1 MEILICLS
9 IITIVFFI
17 VNIYICKF
25 DMWSPSS
32 LFYIFWIISIFSTI
46 YLLDIYKL
54 KINLLFGL
62 IVIVGLFSFFLGAN
76 CIKSVRI
83 NRQVETL
90 NNDFLEIRNKYFV
103 NIFIIVLISIL
114 GYVAISYNFSQLGLV
129 TINEIS
135 ESSEAMNNYRLAY
148 LDGEIESPFYI
159 RKNRKVISVK
169 RNIIIFI
176 MGIVL
181 LLFFGLM
188 GVMMERPGQEDPFMV
203 VCRYFATGIMGLNY
217 ASGTEQFYP
226 SVLFG
231 EATFG
236 GIWRCINDYIVN
248 INYDYYQDFNFY
260 NGYSLGNT
268 YTGLYKYYSD
278 FGFWGISILP
288 FILGW
293 IFSNFY
299 NKIINKNVNFIEILL
314 FGYFVKGIVL
324 FSYDELMISTQI
336 SFGLISDI
344 IYIFFIKN
352 CFFKEKYN
360 K

>member
-1 MEILICLS
+1 M
-9 IITIVFFI
+9 
-17 VNIYICKF
+17 
-25 DMWSPSS
+25 
-32 LFYIFWIISIFSTI
+32 
-46 YLLDIYKL
+46 
-54 KINLLFGL
+54 
-62 IVIVGLFSFFLGAN
+62 
-76 CIKSVRI
+76 
-83 NRQVETL
+83 
-90 NNDFLEIRNKYFV
+90 
-103 NIFIIVLISIL
+103 
-114 GYVAISYNFSQLGLV
+114 
-129 TINEIS
+129 
-135 ESSEAMNNYRLAY
+135 
-148 LDGEIESPFYI
+148 
-159 RKNRKVISVK
+159 
-169 RNIIIFI
+169 
-176 MGIVL
+176 
-181 LLFFGLM
+181 
-188 GVMMERPGQEDPFMV
+188 
-203 VCRYFATGIMGLNY
+203 
-217 ASGTEQFYP
+217 
-226 SVLFG
+226 FG

-344 IYIFFIKN
+344 IYIFFIKT